1 MAEEI
6 TWEIFM
12 GLIFIFLYSLV
23 LLLLGVDEAYGEKV
37 TPHVQLRLTT
47 TFPFVFG
54 WICLPYPF
62 FGKESGSNADVEKG
76 GGGPK
81 LTS

>member
-1 MAEEI
+1 
-6 TWEIFM
+6 
-12 GLIFIFLYSLV
+12 L
-23 LLLLGVDEAYGEKV
+23 LLLLGVKEASGEQV
-37 TPHVQLRLTT
+37 APHVQLRLIT

-54 WICLPYPF
+54 WVCLPYPF